1 MKLKLIFQNL
11 RKISVFRDQ
20 RLRVEINYGTSY
32 D

>member
-1 MKLKLIFQNL
+1 MKLKLIFQSL

-20 RLRVEINYGTSY
+20 RLRVKINYETSY